1 MLGFQVNVWVE
12 EGLGFSPFGETGE
25 GFSVLHYNPAM
36 PVKNI
41 IPGQRVTKEKQR
53 AKELRREM
61 TPAEKI
67 LWEELRA
74 NKLGVH
80 FRRQQIIQGFI
91 VDFYCH
97 KAGLVIE
104 VDGDIHD
111 LQQDEDARREKVL
124 RELGLRVVRFR
135 NDEVVRNVSAV
146 VGKIKES
153 VTALSAPA

>member
-1 MLGFQVNVWVE
+1 
-12 EGLGFSPFGETGE
+12 
-25 GFSVLHYNPAM
+25 M

-41 IPGQRVTKEKQR
+41 VTNQKVTKEKLQR

-80 FRRQQIIQGFI
+80 FRRQQVIQGFI

-111 LQQDEDARREKVL
+111 LQKDEDERREKVL
-124 RELGLRVVRFR
+124 SALGLRVVRFR
-135 NDEVVRNVSAV
+135 NDEVMRNLSAV
-146 VGKIKES
+146 VGRIRTQVEF
-153 VTALSAPA
+153 AL

>member
-1 MLGFQVNVWVE
+1 
-12 EGLGFSPFGETGE
+12 
-25 GFSVLHYNPAM
+25 M

-41 IPGQRVTKEKQR
+41 ITNQKVTARKLQR

-111 LQQDEDARREKVL
+111 LQQEEDARREKVL
-124 RELGLRVVRFR
+124 REMGLRIVRFR
-135 NDEVVRNVSAV
+135 NDEVVRDLSAV
-146 VGKIKES
+146 VGRIQKMVS
-153 VTALSAPA
+153 VPT